1 MRADEAA
8 KVGAFQPGSQGRGIS
23 VRGHCL
29 GKDPAP
35 LELAG
40 QRVQG
45 KVVRGREEGW
55 AGCPGTVVPE
65 VILRKEVN
73 SDKIVSTHNFKH

>member
-1 MRADEAA
+1 MWADEVA
-8 KVGAFQPGSQGRGIS
+8 KVEAFQPGSQGRGIS

-29 GKDPAP
+29 GEAPAP

-45 KVVRGREEGW
+45 EVVGGREEGW
-55 AGCPGTVVPE
+55 AGCLGTVIPE
-65 VILRKEVN
+65 VILSKEVN
-73 SDKIVSTHNFKH
+73 SDKIVSTYNFNH